1 MEDNQDNKALAE
13 SMGYKLVPEDD
24 KVDSSTEKNKSTE
37 SVDAESSLK
46 ENSDTPESSETK
58 SETPDFDTLLLEK
71 SKGKFKNYEDLVK
84 SFEETQQK
92 PSANT
97 FANETIAKMNEY
109 VLSGGNVDDFNK
121 TQVDYSKM
129 SDDDIVKAEMK
140 LNDSDLSDEDIDFMF
155 NNEYTLDEEEYDED
169 EVRISKLKLRKD
181 AKQSR
186 EKLVQWK
193 KQFEIPEVSKTTENQ
208 RETDVNAEKLKQQK
222 ALEAEKERW
231 ANIVQ
236 ETTSKFD
243 KVDFDIN
250 DKGEKFTFTLSDEDR
265 NSVKETSSDL
275 SKFWSRFMNKD
286 GTENVEKLNK
296 AMFLVD
302 NFDKVVRAVAN
313 QYKSNGKDDVLKDIK
328 NPDYSVNS
336 SETGQEL
343 QSLQQQMYD
352 AWKQGN

>member
-13 SMGYKLVPEDD
+13 SMGYKLVDD
-24 KVDSSTEKNKSTE
+24 AENESTE
-37 SVDAESSLK
+37 SVDTESSLK
-46 ENSDTPESSETK
+46 ENSDNPESSETK
-58 SETPDFDTLLLEK
+58 SEPSDFNTLLREK
-71 SKGKFKNYEDLVK
+71 SEGKFESYEALVK

-92 PSANT
+92 QNTST
-97 FANETIAKMNEY
+97 FANETIATMNKY
-109 VLSGGNVDDFNK
+109 VLDGGNIDDFNK
-121 TQVDYSKM
+121 TQVDYSEM
-129 SDDDIVKAEMK
+129 SDDDIVKSEMK

-193 KQFEIPEVSKTTENQ
+193 KQFDIPEVSQETNNQ
-208 RETDVNAEKLKQQK
+208 RENVDAEKLNQQK
-222 ALEAEKERW
+222 ALEVEKQRW

-236 ETTSKFD
+236 DTTSKFD

-265 NSVKETSSDL
+265 NSVKETSADL

-313 QYKSNGKDDVLKDIK
+313 QYKSNGKEDVLKDIK
-328 NPDYSVNS
+328 NPDYNVNS
-336 SETGQEL
+336 GETGPEL

>member
-1 MEDNQDNKALAE
+1 MEDNQDNKTLAE
-13 SMGYKLVPEDD
+13 SMGYKLVDD
-24 KVDSSTEKNKSTE
+24 AEKN
-37 SVDAESSLK
+37 
-46 ENSDTPESSETK
+46 SDNPESSETK
-58 SETPDFDTLLLEK
+58 SEPIDFNSLLLEK
-71 SKGKFKNYEDLVK
+71 SEGKFESYEDLVE
-84 SFEETQQK
+84 SFEKTQQK
-92 PSANT
+92 QNTST
-97 FANETIAKMNEY
+97 FANETIAKMNQY
-109 VLSGGNVDDFNK
+109 VLSGGKIDDFNK
-121 TQVDYSKM
+121 TQVDYSEM
-129 SDDDIVKAEMK
+129 SDDDIVKSEMK

-193 KQFEIPEVSKTTENQ
+193 KQFEIPEVSKATENQ
-208 RETDVNAEKLKQQK
+208 RENIDSEKLKQQESFK
-222 ALEAEKERW
+222 IEKERW
-231 ANIVQ
+231 ANVVH

-250 DKGEKFTFTLSDEDR
+250 DKGEKFTFALSDEDR
-265 NSVKETSSDL
+265 NSVKETSADL

-296 AMFLVD
+296 TMFLVD

-328 NPDYSVNS
+328 NPDYSMNN
-336 SETGQEL
+336 SETGSEL
-343 QSLQQQMYD
+343 KSLQQQMYD
-352 AWKQGN
+352 AWQKGN

>member
-1 MEDNQDNKALAE
+1 MEDNQDNKTLAE
-13 SMGYKLVPEDD
+13 SMGYKLVDD
-24 KVDSSTEKNKSTE
+24 AEKNESTE
-37 SVDAESSLK
+37 SVDTESSLQ
-46 ENSDTPESSETK
+46 ENSDNPESSETK
-58 SETPDFDTLLLEK
+58 SEPIDFDSLLLEK
-71 SKGKFKNYEDLVK
+71 SEGKFESYEDLVE
-84 SFEETQQK
+84 SFEKTQQK
-92 PSANT
+92 QNTST
-97 FANETIAKMNEY
+97 FANETIAKMNQY
-109 VLSGGNVDDFNK
+109 VLSGGKIDDFNK
-121 TQVDYSKM
+121 TQVDYSEM
-129 SDDDIVKAEMK
+129 SDDDIVKSEMK

-193 KQFEIPEVSKTTENQ
+193 KQFEIPEVSKATENQ
-208 RETDVNAEKLKQQK
+208 RENIDSEKLKQQESFK
-222 ALEAEKERW
+222 IEKERW
-231 ANIVQ
+231 ANVVH

-250 DKGEKFTFTLSDEDR
+250 DKGEKFTFALSDEDR
-265 NSVKETSSDL
+265 NSVKETSADL

-296 AMFLVD
+296 TMFLVD

-328 NPDYSVNS
+328 NPDYSMNN
-336 SETGQEL
+336 SETGSEL
-343 QSLQQQMYD
+343 KSLQQQMYD
-352 AWKQGN
+352 AWQKGN

>member
-13 SMGYKLVPEDD
+13 SMGYKLVDD
-24 KVDSSTEKNKSTE
+24 AEKNESTE
-37 SVDAESSLK
+37 SVDTESSLK
-46 ENSDTPESSETK
+46 ENSDNPESSETK
-58 SETPDFDTLLLEK
+58 SEPSDFNTLLREK
-71 SKGKFKNYEDLVK
+71 SEGKFESYEDLVK

-92 PSANT
+92 QNTST
-97 FANETIAKMNEY
+97 FANETIATMNKY
-109 VLSGGNVDDFNK
+109 VLDGGNIDDFNK
-121 TQVDYSKM
+121 TQVDYSEM

-193 KQFEIPEVSKTTENQ
+193 KQFEIPEVSKATENQ
-208 RETDVNAEKLKQQK
+208 RETVDAEKLNQQK
-222 ALEAEKERW
+222 ALEVEKQRW

-250 DKGEKFTFTLSDEDR
+250 DKGEKFTFALSDEDR
-265 NSVKETSSDL
+265 NSVKETSADL

-313 QYKSNGKDDVLKDIK
+313 QYKSNGKEDVLKDIK
-328 NPDYSVNS
+328 NPDYNVNS
-336 SETGQEL
+336 GDTGPEL

>member
-1 MEDNQDNKALAE
+1 MEDNQDNKTLAE
-13 SMGYKLVPEDD
+13 SMGYKLVDD
-24 KVDSSTEKNKSTE
+24 AEKNESTE
-37 SVDAESSLK
+37 SVDTESSLQ
-46 ENSDTPESSETK
+46 ENSDNPESSETK
-58 SETPDFDTLLLEK
+58 SEPIDFNSLLLEK
-71 SKGKFKNYEDLVK
+71 SEGKFESYEDLVE
-84 SFEETQQK
+84 SFEKTQQK
-92 PSANT
+92 QNTST
-97 FANETIAKMNEY
+97 FANETIAKMNQY
-109 VLSGGNVDDFNK
+109 VLSGGKIDDFNK
-121 TQVDYSKM
+121 TQVDYSEM
-129 SDDDIVKAEMK
+129 SDDDIVKSEMK

-193 KQFEIPEVSKTTENQ
+193 KQFEIPEVSKATENQ
-208 RETDVNAEKLKQQK
+208 RENIDSEKLKQQESFK
-222 ALEAEKERW
+222 IEKERW
-231 ANIVQ
+231 ANVVH

-250 DKGEKFTFTLSDEDR
+250 DKGEKFTFALSDEDR
-265 NSVKETSSDL
+265 NSVKETSADL

-296 AMFLVD
+296 TMFLVD

-328 NPDYSVNS
+328 NPDYSMNN
-336 SETGQEL
+336 SETGSEL
-343 QSLQQQMYD
+343 KSLQQQMYD
-352 AWKQGN
+352 AWQKGN